1 MLRDPRAGARGR
13 PGPGGTGVDARP
25 RPADQEVPVRRAR
38 PGDAGELAR
47 ISAPFAA
54 ADRLLRRSPDTFAR
68 HIDEFLVAV
77 PETAVQGTALHG
89 TAAREN
95 TLAGCMGLLPVPR
108 CLVIYNLCVP
118 PEFQGRGIGRTLLR
132 HAVRRAADSGRTAIL
147 AASKH
152 GGAWFTRQGFQEVDP
167 DCAPEEWRR
176 LSPAGRKSSLYCLR
190 LDDR

>member
-1 MLRDPRAGARGR
+1 MLRDRQAGTR
-13 PGPGGTGVDARP
+13 VDARP
-25 RPADQEVPVRRAR
+25 RPAGAGVSVRPAH

-68 HIDEFLVAV
+68 HIGDFLVAV
-77 PETAVQGTALHG
+77 DDTAG
-89 TAAREN
+89 EKN
-95 TLAGCMGLLPVPR
+95 IAGCLGLLPVPH
-108 CLVIYNLCVP
+108 CLVIYNLCVAQDS
-118 PEFQGRGIGRTLLR
+118 QGRGIGRILLR
-132 HAVRRAADSGRTAIL
+132 HAVRQAADAGCTAIL

-152 GGAWFTRQGFQEVDP
+152 GGAWFTRHGFQEVDP
-167 DCAPEEWRR
+167 DSAPEEWRR

>member
-25 RPADQEVPVRRAR
+25 RPAGQEISVRRAH

-68 HIDEFLVAV
+68 HSDEFLVAV
-77 PETAVQGTALHG
+77 DDTAVH
-89 TAAREN
+89 EN
-95 TLAGCMGLLPVPR
+95 TIAGCMGLLPVPQ
-108 CLVIYNLCVP
+108 CLVIYNLCVS
-118 PEFQGRGIGRTLLR
+118 PEFQGRGIGRILLR
-132 HAVRRAADSGRTAIL
+132 HAVRRAADNGCAAIL

-152 GGAWFTRQGFQEVDP
+152 GGAWFTRQGFQEVDL
-167 DCAPEEWRR
+167 DTAPEEWRR
-176 LSPAGRKSSLYCLR
+176 LSPSGRKSSLYCLR